1 MLLVFGGF
9 LLFVVVLILLNSS
22 SGPRRPAEP
31 SLPAPDGW
39 EGQVA
44 RITNAERSS
53 RGLAQLVFDAKLADI
68 SRLHS
73 ADMNNRRFFD
83 HNNPSGESP
92 GDRARKAGYPWGAI
106 GENIA
111 AGYGTPEAVMRGW
124 MNSPGHR
131 SNILGTSYKRIGV
144 GVIRKNDGQGT
155 PIWTQMFSD

>member
-1 MLLVFGGF
+1 MVFGGF
-9 LLFVVVLILLNSS
+9 LLFVVVLILLRNW

-39 EGQVA
+39 ESQVA
-44 RITNAERSS
+44 RITNAESSS
-53 RGLAQLVFDAKLADI
+53 RGLAHLVFDAKLADI
-68 SRLHS
+68 SRAHS

-83 HNNPSGESP
+83 HNNPSGETP
-92 GDRARKAGYPWGAI
+92 GDRARKAAYQWGAI

-131 SNILGTSYKRIGV
+131 SNILGTSYKRIGIGAV
-144 GVIRKNDGQGT
+144 LRKSDGT

>member
-1 MLLVFGGF
+1 MVFGGF
-9 LLFVVVLILLNSS
+9 LLFVVVLIWLNWSS
-22 SGPRRPAEP
+22 FKMNDAAAP

-68 SRLHS
+68 SRAHS
-73 ADMNNRRFFD
+73 ADMNNRQFFD
-83 HNNPSGESP
+83 HNNPSGETP
-92 GDRARKAGYPWGAI
+92 EDRARKAAYTWGAI

-111 AGYGTPEAVMRGW
+111 AGYGTPEAVVRGW

-144 GVIRKNDGQGT
+144 GATARRDGT